1 MTLDWFFDYL
11 SPFAYLQFSAHPDL
25 MQRPDVKFR
34 PLLFAA
40 LLNHWG
46 HKGPAEIPPKRVHT
60 FRLASWLAAERGIPV
75 RCPPAHPFNPLPA
88 LRLTI
93 ALGPR
98 YAVVKAIFDFIW
110 AEGRSVDDEWPALL
124 ARLGAAD
131 AAPLLADETVKSTLR
146 ANGEAAIAAGVFG
159 VPSFVVDRNVFWG
172 EDSTG
177 MLRAYLADPRLFD
190 SPEMRRI
197 DTLPAAAVRNR

>member
-1 MTLDWFFDYL
+1 MTLDWYFDYL

-25 MQRPDVKFR
+25 MQRHELTFR

-60 FRLASWLAAERGIPV
+60 FRLASWLAAGRGIPI

-93 ALGPR
+93 ALGAR
-98 YAVVKAIFDFIW
+98 YSVVKTVFDFIW
-110 AEGRSVDDEWPALL
+110 AEGRSVDDEWAALL
-124 ARLGAAD
+124 ARLGVAD
-131 AAPLLADETVKSTLR
+131 AAPLLADERVKATLR
-146 ANGEAAIAAGVFG
+146 ANGDAAIAAGVFG
-159 VPSFVVDRNVFWG
+159 VPTFVIDGHLFWG
-172 EDSTG
+172 EDATG
-177 MLRAYLADPRLFD
+177 MVRAYLADRRMFD
-190 SPEMRRI
+190 TPEMRRI
-197 DTLPAAAVRNR
+197 DTLPAAASRSR